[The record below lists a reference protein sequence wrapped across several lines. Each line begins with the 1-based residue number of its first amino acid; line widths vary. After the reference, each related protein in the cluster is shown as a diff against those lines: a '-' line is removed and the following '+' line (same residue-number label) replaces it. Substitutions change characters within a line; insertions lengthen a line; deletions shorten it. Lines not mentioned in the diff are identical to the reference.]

1 MSEDTTA
8 PMAQLYAA
16 LAKAQA
22 AFEPITKNRSV
33 TIKPR
38 ERAAYS
44 FRYADLEEILTKTRK
59 ALTDNGLSL
68 FQSMEQTPGGATL
81 LSCVLAHQSG
91 STLSSTMELGNVS
104 RADPK
109 DFGAQVTYFRRYLA
123 TCLLGVAADDDL
135 DEDGQEAGDRE
146 GSGHQGTERRERAG
160 QQAADTSGRAAAG
173 PKPYPA
179 ASFTANLPAWT
190 KSIREGQKT
199 PDEVISMIESRGALT
214 DEQKQQ
220 LHNAAATTEA

>member
-1 MSEDTTA
+1 MSENNPA
-8 PMAQLYAA
+8 PMAVLYAS

-81 LSCVLAHQSG
+81 LSCVLAHESG
-91 STLSSTMELGNVS
+91 ATLSSSMELGNVS
-104 RADPK
+104 RSDPK

-123 TCLLGVAADDDL
+123 TCLLGVAADDDS
-135 DEDGQEAGDRE
+135 DEDGQEAGSRE
-146 GSGHQGTERRERAG
+146 GGAHQGGERSDRTSQPAS
-160 QQAADTSGRAAAG
+160 AATSTAG

-179 ASFTANLPAWT
+179 ASFKANLVAWT
-190 KSIREGQKT
+190 KSIRDGQKT
-199 PDEVISMIESRGALT
+199 PDEIISMIETRGALT
-214 DEQKQQ
+214 EEQKQQ
-220 LHNAAATTEA
+220 LKNAAATSTAEA